1 MKPALLPITMAVAA
15 ALTVAAVSSRAQA
28 PGVYALHE
36 VPEGATLHKVTADPA
51 LVDRT
56 KRFHILRSHLATPL
70 LLVESGQA
78 LGSAYAGGK
87 RLPSFLRSFAG
98 GDLVRRRRMHVIGTN
113 HRGGLKKR

>member
-1 MKPALLPITMAVAA
+1 MVGVGKALRCVADY
-15 ALTVAAVSSRAQA
+15 TR
-28 PGVYALHE
+28 
-36 VPEGATLHKVTADPA
+36 KVTAVPA

-56 KRFHILRSHLATPL
+56 KRFHILRSHLAIPL

-87 RLPSFLRSFAG
+87 RLPCFLRSFAG
-98 GDLVRRRRMHVIGTN
+98 GDLVRRRRMHVISTN